1 MNQKIRKLLAIV
13 LTLAMTVSAGISAYA
28 DVTNTVYVNDETKTI
43 DDNITIVLT
52 SEDDEYVALNA
63 YSWEGDETNATVT
76 GTVSIEK
83 ENGSVTAVDATAMGE
98 GKTEVTTGD
107 ISAISSNQATG
118 IYVDSDDGGTA
129 IAVVGDV
136 EAYGE
141 KYGGNGADIY
151 AYGEGSVTGFAA
163 ENIKAE
169 TTGLSTNASQQG
181 IAQST
186 ITGDINAGERGV
198 YASAYTGGQTE
209 AEVEGEINAGWQGIY
224 ASSEGTE
231 ETISEEEFEA
241 VLDDLILIDQW
252 NEYDE
257 EGNLTYIHY
266 LYEDSAG
273 NTYWKH
279 EYVEKDGSTW
289 PYYTWINPQGGSVVV
304 KVGGDL
310 NVEGENA
317 SQLLYSY
324 ATSTDGSSEVTV
336 GGNATLDNEA
346 GDVWEDA
353 IEVHAKEGGQSV
365 TVIEGSV
372 AANTTTGIYAES
384 DGQGS
389 ETSVAVIGDL
399 SISNEDSEYATAM
412 CVDST
417 SEAFTYA
424 AVYGDVTA
432 TNEYGSATGVYFQ
445 EAVNADVTAVVGGDL
460 TVSAPEGYVQ
470 GIQLEDIAEEGSAI
484 ASVGGDITLFGGEDG
499 GRAIYAD
506 VENAEATINVGGNVT
521 IETENGY
528 NYGINLNMDDNAT
541 VTANVEGDVTVINLQ
556 GSAFGVTADA
566 RNSEGT
572 VTIGGDVV
580 VSGGEDD
587 RAQGIYGCAYTDSYE
602 EEASDNE
609 ASLYIQTDGDMM
621 VAGGEEA
628 YGVVM
633 YSSGDGAIAYASV
646 GGDVAATADYYAVGV
661 TASAY
666 DEAITN
672 VDISGDIVATADEYA
687 DGISARG
694 GYEGSTNVWVDGGV
708 TAVSDDYTTAIY
720 AETYDDGLASVY
732 VGGDVYAIGSEENT
746 TGVLTYNDGGLVS
759 VIVDGDVVSDG
770 IGLDMNAQGYQLSE
784 SETNLTEVTVIGDVI
799 AADTAASIT
808 LENDAA
814 TMDLLVDGTLSGEHA
829 IVLSEQ
835 TVTDNLTLTVW
846 EVVPNED
853 GNLVERLNEDGTY
866 EADKETE
873 KKIQYII
880 RMDQNV
886 TTEGTTDYEG
896 YDVANEGDT
905 VVLKVNVPAGY
916 VLDGAFNGTDTKVTL
931 EKNEKG
937 EYFLVVPKGGAV
949 MLSVTMYKTEKAK
962 KQDITDAV
970 EKAAGEN
977 ASVSIEIEKDPETK
991 KYIVEVKP
999 EDGAKE
1005 AELTLDKKAVNKLLE
1020 NGASTIRM
1028 ENAEGTTQAD
1038 ISVKELKAALDKAP
1052 GSELII
1058 DMKEDTAPEM
1068 PADAAEKYD
1077 VVDGGI
1083 DVIKIVLKDADG
1095 NETEVPNAKVTLKI
1109 QVEYQEGMKIM
1120 YIDAA
1125 GNATDAETEWI
1136 AATDGQPGYAK
1147 VVYAGYGAYLP
1158 VMPKK

>member
-1 MNQKIRKLLAIV
+1 MNQKIRKLVAIV

-43 DDNITIVLT
+43 DDNITIVPAD
-52 SEDDEYVALNA
+52 EDEYVALSA
-63 YSWEGDETNATVT
+63 YSWEGDETNASVT
-76 GTVSIEK
+76 GKITIEK
-83 ENGSVTAVDATAMGE
+83 ENGSASGVDATAQGE

-107 ISAISSNQATG
+107 VSATSDISATGVYVSS
-118 IYVDSDDGGTA
+118 YDGGTA
-129 IAVVGDV
+129 IAVAGKV
-136 EAYGE
+136 EAEGE
-141 KYGGNGADIY
+141 MYNGTAAAVY
-151 AYGEGSVTGFAA
+151 AHGEDSVTGFGA
-163 ENIKAE
+163 ESLSADN
-169 TTGLSTNASQQG
+169 GLSTYSSEQG
-181 IAQST
+181 IAQTT
-186 ITGDINAGERGV
+186 ITGDINAKEQGI
-198 YASAYTGGQTE
+198 YAGAAIGGQTE
-209 AEVEGEINAGWQGIY
+209 AEAEGDVNAGSQGIY

-241 VLDDLILIDQW
+241 VLDDLTLIDQW

-266 LYEDSAG
+266 MYEDSAG

-353 IEVHAKEGGQSV
+353 IEAHAKEGGQSV

-372 AANTTTGIYAES
+372 VANTTTGIYAES

-417 SEAFTYA
+417 GEAFTYA
-424 AVYGDVTA
+424 AVYGDVTS

-470 GIQLEDIAEEGSAI
+470 GIQLDDIAEEGSAI

-528 NYGINLNMDDNAT
+528 NYGITLNMDDNAT
-541 VTANVEGDVTVINLQ
+541 VTASVDGDVTVTSLE
-556 GSAFGVTADA
+556 GSAIGVSADSG
-566 RNSEGT
+566 NSDGT

-580 VSGGEDD
+580 VNSDGFY
-587 RAQGIYGCAYTDSYE
+587 AQGIYGCAYTDSYE

-628 YGVVM
+628 NGVVM

-672 VDISGDIVATADEYA
+672 VDVSGDIVATADEYA
-687 DGISARG
+687 TGISAWS
-694 GYEGSTNVWVDGGV
+694 GYEGSANVWVDGGV
-708 TAVSDDYTTAIY
+708 TAVSEDYGTTGIY
-720 AETYDDGLASVY
+720 AESYDDGLTSVY

-746 TGVLTYNDGGLVS
+746 TGVYTYNDGGLVS

-814 TMDLLVDGTLSGEHA
+814 SMDLLVDGTLSGEHA

-886 TTEGTTDYEG
+886 ATEGTTDYEG
-896 YDVANEGDT
+896 YDVAHEGDT

-999 EDGAKE
+999 EEGAKE

-1125 GNATDAETEWI
+1125 GNATEAETEWI